1 MKRFCCHKFDQ
12 LWFETEKH
20 LGFDVSLLNVQA
32 LFKDPQHSI
41 ESCAMNE
48 NVVKSLLAS
57 SRPLYKVS
65 SHSIK
70 TGWMDYVGQF
80 HAEARRAFKAWVDS
94 GKRRHALLFAHKKG
108 EKCKF

>member
-1 MKRFCCHKFDQ
+1 MPLTPSYIKCFCCHEFDQ
-12 LWFETEKH
+12 LWFKKEKH

-41 ESCAMNE
+41 EICAMNE

-57 SRPLYKVS
+57 NRPLYKIS

-70 TGWMDYVGQF
+70 PGWMDYVGEL
-80 HAEARRAFKAWVDS
+80 HAEARRAFQS
-94 GKRRHALLFAHKKG
+94 MG
-108 EKCKF
+108 